1 MELLATGNST
11 CCPDLLYG
19 DVSGSEGELANTE
32 PLNNTL
38 NKKVCDTL
46 NKNT

>member
-1 MELLATGNST
+1 MELLATGNS
-11 CCPDLLYG
+11 LVVLMSFIVMYFG
-19 DVSGSEGELANTE
+19 RGASNTE

-38 NKKVCDTL
+38 SLTKNIDML

>member
-1 MELLATGNST
+1 MELLATGNSI
-11 CCPDLLYG
+11 CCVDLLYG
-19 DVSGSEGELANTE
+19 DTSERELANTE

-38 NKKVCDTL
+38 VKKDCDTL